1 MNDNQG
7 ADRKLLVIGGGGH
20 GKVVIDAARTGGWNP
35 IGVLDRIGLGHEC
48 LGVPVIGRDEDAFA
62 LFETG
67 LRFAVVAIGQNR
79 VRSEIGERLIALGF
93 VCPAIV
99 HRSAVV
105 SPYACI
111 EDGAVVLA
119 NAVVNADARIGRFAI
134 INTGAIVE
142 HDCIIGHGTHVAP
155 RSVMGGSTHIGDHTL
170 FGIGSVARP
179 GTRIG
184 ADAVIG
190 AGSVVVAAV
199 TAGALVM
206 GAPARIRGRGRE

>member
-1 MNDNQG
+1 MIDNPG

-20 GKVVIDAARTGGWNP
+20 GKVVIDAARTRGWNP
-35 IGVLDRIGLGHEC
+35 VGVLDRTGLGDEC
-48 LGVPVIGRDEDAFA
+48 IGVPVIGRDDDALA

-93 VCPAIV
+93 VCPPIV

-105 SPYACI
+105 SPYACV

-119 NAVVNADARIGRFAI
+119 NAVVNADARIGKFAI
-134 INTGAIVE
+134 VNTGAIVE
-142 HDCIIGHGTHVAP
+142 HDCTIGHGAHVAP
-155 RSVMGGSTHIGDHTL
+155 RSVMGGSTHIGDRTL

-179 GTRIG
+179 GTRID

-199 TAGALVM
+199 TAGTLVM
-206 GAPARIRGRGRE
+206 GAPARTRGQGRG